1 MLAGAVR
8 FDLHLPALAFGIA
21 RVHAEQVAGED
32 RRLVAAGAGAHFQE
46 QVAVVARIARHQQQC
61 QVMVQLLQAFLRGGD
76 FLLGQLAQV
85 RVGAHRFG
93 GGQVGQRPRFVV
105 QRGGDRLQLGEFT

>member
-1 MLAGAVR
+1 
-8 FDLHLPALAFGIA
+8 
-21 RVHAEQVAGED
+21 
-32 RRLVAAGAGAHFQE
+32 
-46 QVAVVARIARHQQQC
+46 
-61 QVMVQLLQAFLRGGD
+61 MVQLLQAFLRGGD